1 MNSMI
6 SMIVRLKADEIRDNQ
21 DGTFDV
27 VIPASDLSSQEQE
40 TLNLLFPD
48 LESAVG
54 RLLAKQ
60 ALLNAV
66 K

>member
-1 MNSMI
+1 MI
-6 SMIVRLKADEIRDNQ
+6 QIRIKAEEIHNNQ

-27 VIPASDLSSQEQE
+27 VIPSYDMTPEESKVLDS
-40 TLNLLFPD
+40 LFPD

-54 RLLAKQ
+54 RLLMKQ

>member
-1 MNSMI
+1 MN
-6 SMIVRLKADEIRDNQ
+6 SMIVRLKADGIQDNL
-21 DGTFDV
+21 DGTFNV
-27 VIPASDLSSQEQE
+27 MIPAYDLSSQEHE

-48 LESAVG
+48 LESAVE